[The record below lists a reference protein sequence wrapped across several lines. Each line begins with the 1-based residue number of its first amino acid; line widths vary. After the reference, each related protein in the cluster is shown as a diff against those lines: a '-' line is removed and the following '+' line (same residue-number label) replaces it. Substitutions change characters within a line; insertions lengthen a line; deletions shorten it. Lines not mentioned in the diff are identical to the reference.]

1 MWCLSH
7 WLEAVL
13 DAHWP
18 QIGSYPVDIRIST
31 GRIFDDH
38 KFALTQDGGNSEGGG
53 KGVGAIA
60 RTYRVPKKRRQHF
73 RKRRFLN
80 YLNLYGHTGLSNFAP
95 YNENE

>member
-1 MWCLSH
+1 MKCSSH

-18 QIGSYPVDIRIST
+18 QIGSYPVDIQIST
-31 GRIFDDH
+31 GRIFDD
-38 KFALTQDGGNSEGGG
+38 QDGGNSEGGG
-53 KGVGAIA
+53 KGMGAIG

-95 YNENE
+95 YNENK